1 MRGVGW
7 VVPKENGGYSFMV
20 MRKRL
25 DCERRG
31 GEGITAG
38 RGEMGMGEFWEGD
51 CGCMGSGVVGLS
63 SGDGMEM

>member
-25 DCERRG
+25 DCERMG

-38 RGEMGMGEFWEGD
+38 MRGGGNGGFWDGD
-51 CGCMGSGVVGLS
+51 CG
-63 SGDGMEM
+63 

>member
-1 MRGVGW
+1 MRW

-25 DCERRG
+25 DCERMG

-38 RGEMGMGEFWEGD
+38 RLQLLIRKHY
-51 CGCMGSGVVGLS
+51 CV
-63 SGDGMEM
+63 